1 MQSKHRQARE
11 AVLPSVHDT
20 GSTKRKDCYIVDE
33 LLETQR
39 LAARLRRVRLEHGL
53 SLRGAAAKVGVTKE
67 TLSDL
72 ERARRQPHPPTLAK
86 IAEGY
91 GVEISDLLGPMVE
104 EELALSGKEVEAPEG
119 AGLLVEEPSDEEN
132 RRVPLDY
139 LKAWPRYIDRRAEV
153 FERELESFPAVL
165 PLEDMPTLMPRVMEM
180 YDELT
185 DLVSAVDGMLV
196 SVRRPLE
203 QVSEEEKK
211 ELRELGEAMDRL
223 MASALRMH
231 VIIESAWARKEE
243 AAASE
248 QRRREHEEKQ
258 ARLKQSFQ
266 VVQGE

>member
-1 MQSKHRQARE
+1 M
-11 AVLPSVHDT
+11 
-20 GSTKRKDCYIVDE
+20 DE

-266 VVQGE
+266 VVQGELQRAS